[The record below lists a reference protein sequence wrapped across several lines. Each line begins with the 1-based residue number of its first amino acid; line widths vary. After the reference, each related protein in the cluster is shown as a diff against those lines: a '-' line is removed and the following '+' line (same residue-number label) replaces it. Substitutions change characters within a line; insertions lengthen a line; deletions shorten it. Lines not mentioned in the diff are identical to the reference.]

1 MGGQEFDDKRM
12 NLLLK
17 IAVIVCG
24 IGLIGISIHIFSTF
38 SVENPVHF
46 FLAIYYILFG
56 VLLITSEMP
65 IAWTTRHF
73 SFLGYYIGRGIFML
87 FVGTLIFNTGVWWYV
102 LIACIM
108 FLVAA
113 IYIVLGVAC
122 KGKIKKAPEAETD
135 PPKQGFRPASQD
147 EARSI
152 EFAPSAP
159 SAPHVSNSPSS
170 KAPAPAAGSGLPPP
184 LPDNIRP
191 V

>member
-1 MGGQEFDDKRM
+1 MGGQEIDDKRL
-12 NLLLK
+12 NIILK
-17 IAVIVCG
+17 IGVIVCG

-38 SVENPVHF
+38 NIKNPVHF

-56 VLLITSEMP
+56 VLLITAEMP
-65 IAWTTRHF
+65 IQFTTRHF

-87 FVGTLIFNTGVWWYV
+87 FVGSLIFNTGVWWYI

-108 FLVAA
+108 FLVA
-113 IYIVLGVAC
+113 IVYIILGLGC
-122 KGKIKKAPEAETD
+122 KGRIKAKKEEDSDLAS
-135 PPKQGFRPASQD
+135 QGFKPAPQEEPSNV
-147 EARSI
+147 

-159 SAPHVSNSPSS
+159 YASVTSIENNIQ
-170 KAPAPAAGSGLPPP
+170 KPADGGLSLPPP